1 METKKIT
8 FVHDCDDDYLNNTI
22 LFIRTSGCI
31 TQMEEVTAKQFIYTW
46 KDVFNSKVEGRD
58 LEAFMKAQQTAV
70 IHTVSYATYDRNIWT
85 FINSEGNQL
94 SFNLI

>member
-70 IHTVSYATYDRNIWT
+70 IHTVSYPTYDRNIWT

>member
-8 FVHDCDDDYLNNTI
+8 FVHDCEDNYLNNTI
-22 LFIRTSGCI
+22 LFIKTGGCI
-31 TQMEEVTAKQFIYTW
+31 TSMEEVPAKQFIYTW
-46 KDVFNSKVEGRD
+46 KDVFNSKAEGRN
-58 LEAFMKAQQTAV
+58 LEALMKAQQTAV
-70 IHTVSYATYDRNIWT
+70 VHRVTYATYDRDIWT

>member
-8 FVHDCDDDYLNNTI
+8 FVHDYDDDYLTNTI

-31 TQMEEVTAKQFIYTW
+31 TQMEEFTVKYFINIW

-58 LEAFMKAQQTAV
+58 LESLMKEQQTAV
-70 IHTVSYATYDRNIWT
+70 IHSVSYTTYNRNIWT

-94 SFNLI
+94 TFNLN

>member
-1 METKKIT
+1 MDTRKIT
-8 FVHDCDDDYLNNTI
+8 FVHDCEDNYLNNTI
-22 LFIRTSGCI
+22 LFIETRGCI
-31 TQMEEVTAKQFIYTW
+31 TQMEETTVKEFIYLW

-58 LEAFMKAQQTAV
+58 LEAFMKAQHTAV
-70 IHTVSYATYDRNIWT
+70 VHRVSYPTYDRIIWT

>member
-8 FVHDCDDDYLNNTI
+8 FIHDCDKNYLNNTI

-31 TQMEEVTAKQFIYTW
+31 TQMEEVPAKQFIYTW

-58 LEAFMKAQQTAV
+58 LKALMKAQQTAV
-70 IHTVSYATYDRNIWT
+70 IHTVSCAEYDRNIWT